1 MLALVSNPPAASPR
15 RRGWVGPVVVL
26 AGALAVYAGVWL
38 LPRWLRPA
46 PARGTLAV
54 LRVDPD
60 AQLTPVGESGSV
72 PAGSRVA
79 FSIRVSADASVVLV
93 ALEAPARTTLLSPI
107 TGPARR
113 VHPGAAAVLP
123 ERWTL
128 SKDPGR
134 ERFLAVLCNT
144 PLPSA
149 TVVKAAERALQAAGG
164 DPARIQTLDLG
175 CPEAWASLERT

>member
-1 MLALVSNPPAASPR
+1 
-15 RRGWVGPVVVL
+15 
-26 AGALAVYAGVWL
+26 
-38 LPRWLRPA
+38 
-46 PARGTLAV
+46 
-54 LRVDPD
+54 
-60 AQLTPVGESGSV
+60 
-72 PAGSRVA
+72 VA

-93 ALEAPARTTLLSPI
+93 ALEAPARATLLSPI

-113 VHPGAAAVLP
+113 IHPGAAAVLP

-175 CPEAWASLERT
+175 CPEAWATLERT